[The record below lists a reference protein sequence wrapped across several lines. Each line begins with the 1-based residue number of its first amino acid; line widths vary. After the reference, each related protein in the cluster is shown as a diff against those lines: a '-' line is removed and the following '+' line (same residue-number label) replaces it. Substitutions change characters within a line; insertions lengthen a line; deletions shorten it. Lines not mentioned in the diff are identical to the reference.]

1 MMKKKF
7 NVEGMTCAACQ
18 SHVQKAVEKLDG
30 ILSVNVNLLANTMD
44 VEFDEHKLD
53 TDAIETAVERSGY
66 RAYLPQEKKEKKETD
81 HDLRDLIASVV
92 ILLLLMYVSMSHM
105 IHAPLPSFLSG
116 HENALSFAFTQMLLT
131 LPIVMI
137 YRRYFISGFKKLF
150 RLSPNMDSLIA
161 LGASAA
167 MLYGIFAIYMIGYG
181 LGHREMEIVAKYH
194 ENLYFESAAMI
205 LTLVS
210 FGKYLEKLS
219 KKKTT
224 ASISKLMDLAPK
236 SAVVLKD
243 GEETEIPVERVALK
257 DRIVI
262 KKGGSVPV
270 DGVIVSGSAS
280 LDQSTITGESLP
292 VLKSEGD
299 EVYASTIVSA
309 GYIVVEAT
317 KIGEDTSIATI
328 IRLVEEAASSKAPI
342 SKLADR
348 ISAIF
353 VPVILTISVITFCAF
368 LLTGYGV
375 EEAFNFAISVLVI
388 ACPCALGLATPV
400 AIMVGT
406 GKGAENGLLIKN
418 AEILEKAQYIRTVVL
433 DKTGTLTKGTPEVC
447 DMISFSDEDL
457 LAIAYALENVSE
469 HPLADAIVN
478 YAKKEGKDLKPVRHF
493 ETLEGKG
500 VQGEVDGKLYFAG
513 NLRFAREKGVDI
525 SLSEGYCAAWSK
537 EGKTPLLFMNE
548 SSVIGLIAVMD
559 PLKESSR
566 EAVAMLK
573 KMHVEAVMLTGDNR
587 TTAEMIA
594 DKVGIKRVYAEVFPE
609 EKQQIV
615 NSLKKDEHHLVAMV
629 GDGVNDALALTSADL
644 GISLGGGT
652 DIAMESS
659 DIVLL
664 RDDLSDIASI
674 IALSSRV
681 FKTIKGN
688 LFWAFFYNCI
698 GVLLACGI
706 FYPSFGIRLNPM
718 IGAGAM
724 SLSSVFVVLNALT
737 INLFHVKRP
746 NEEKGEKKMKEI
758 VLQVEGMMCAH
769 CKAHVEEAL
778 KKVKG
783 VSFAEA
789 SVEKKTARVTCET
802 TVDVASL
809 IAAIEGAGY
818 SAKA

>member
-1 MMKKKF
+1 MKKKF
-7 NVEGMTCAACQ
+7 SVEGMTCAACQ

-30 ILSVNVNLLANTMD
+30 IVSVNVNLLANTMD

-53 TDAIETAVERSGY
+53 VAAIEKAVEHSGY
-66 RAYLPQEKKEKKETD
+66 RAYLPQEKKEKKEAD
-81 HDLRDLIASVV
+81 HDLRDLIASAV

-105 IHAPLPSFLSG
+105 IHAPLPSFLTG
-116 HENALSFAFTQMLLT
+116 HENALAFAFTQMLLT
-131 LPIVMI
+131 LPILMI

-161 LGASAA
+161 LGSSAA

-181 LGHREMEIVAKYH
+181 LGHGEMEIVAKYH

-236 SAVVLKD
+236 SAVVLRD
-243 GEETEIPVERVALK
+243 GTETEIPVEQVGLK

-280 LDQSTITGESLP
+280 LDQSTITGESMP
-292 VLKSEGD
+292 VSKAEGD

-309 GYIVVEAT
+309 GYIVIEAT

-348 ISAIF
+348 ISGVF
-353 VPVILTISVITFCAF
+353 VPVILAIAAITFCVF
-368 LLTGYGV
+368 LFTGYGI

-418 AEILEKAQYIRTVVL
+418 AEVLEKAQYIRTVVL
-433 DKTGTLTKGTPEVC
+433 DKTGTLTKGVPEVC
-447 DMISFSDEDL
+447 DAISFSDEDL
-457 LAIAYALENVSE
+457 LEVAYALENVSE
-469 HPLADAIVN
+469 HPLAEAIVR
-478 YAKKEGKDLKPVRHF
+478 YAKKEGTDLKPVRDF
-493 ETLEGKG
+493 VTLEGKG
-500 VQGEVDGKLYFAG
+500 VQGEVNGKRYFAG
-513 NLRFAREKGVDI
+513 NLRFAREKGVDT
-525 SLSEGYCAAWSK
+525 SRSEEYCDSWSM
-537 EGKTPLLFMNE
+537 EGKTPLLFMDE
-548 SSVIGLIAVMD
+548 SSVIGLIAVTD
-559 PLKESSR
+559 PLKETSR
-566 EAVAMLK
+566 DAVMTLK
-573 KMHVEAVMLTGDNR
+573 KMHVEVVMLTGDNQ
-587 TTAEMIA
+587 TTAEKIA
-594 DKVGIKRVYAEVFPE
+594 GEVGIEKVYAEVLPE
-609 EKQQIV
+609 EKQKIV
-615 NSLKKDEHHLVAMV
+615 NSLKKDAHHLVAMV

-664 RDDLSDIASI
+664 RDDLSDISSI
-674 IALSSRV
+674 IALSARV

-688 LFWAFFYNCI
+688 LFWAFFYNCV

-724 SLSSVFVVLNALT
+724 SLSSVFVVMNALT
-737 INLFHVKRP
+737 INLFHVRRP
-746 NEEKGEKKMKEI
+746 EEEKGEKQMKEI

-783 VSFAEA
+783 VISAEA
-789 SVEKKTARVTCET
+789 SVQKKNARVTCDET
-802 TVDVASL
+802 LDIASL
-809 IAAIEGAGY
+809 IAAIEEAGY
-818 SAKA
+818 SARV

>member
-1 MMKKKF
+1 MKKKF
-7 NVEGMTCAACQ
+7 SVEGMTCAACQ

-30 ILSVNVNLLANTMD
+30 IVSVNVNLLANTMD

-53 TDAIETAVERSGY
+53 VAAIEKAVERSGY
-66 RAYLPQEKKEKKETD
+66 RAYLPQEKKEKKEAD
-81 HDLRDLIASVV
+81 HDLRDLIASAV

-105 IHAPLPSFLSG
+105 IHAPLPSFLTG
-116 HENALSFAFTQMLLT
+116 HENALAFAFTQMLLS
-131 LPIVMI
+131 LPILMI

-181 LGHREMEIVAKYH
+181 LGHGEMEIVAKYH

-236 SAVVLKD
+236 SAVVLRD
-243 GEETEIPVERVALK
+243 GTETEIPVEQVGLK

-280 LDQSTITGESLP
+280 LDQSTITGESMP
-292 VLKSEGD
+292 VSKAEGD

-309 GYIVVEAT
+309 GYIVIEAT

-348 ISAIF
+348 ISGVF
-353 VPVILTISVITFCAF
+353 VPVILAIAAITFCVF
-368 LLTGYGV
+368 LFTGYGI

-418 AEILEKAQYIRTVVL
+418 AEVLEKAQYIRTVVL
-433 DKTGTLTKGTPEVC
+433 DKTGTLTKGVPEVC
-447 DMISFSDEDL
+447 DAISFSDEDL
-457 LAIAYALENVSE
+457 LEVAYALENVSE
-469 HPLADAIVN
+469 HPLAEAIVK
-478 YAKKEGKDLKPVRHF
+478 YAKKEGKDLKPVRDF

-500 VQGEVDGKLYFAG
+500 VQGEVNGKRYFAG
-513 NLRFAREKGVDI
+513 NLRFAREKGVDT
-525 SLSEGYCAAWSK
+525 SRSEEYCDSWSM
-537 EGKTPLLFMNE
+537 EGKTPLLFMDE
-548 SSVIGLIAVMD
+548 SSVIGLIAVTD
-559 PLKESSR
+559 PLKETSR
-566 EAVAMLK
+566 DAVLTLK
-573 KMHVEAVMLTGDNR
+573 KMHVEVVMLTGDNQ
-587 TTAEMIA
+587 TTAETIA
-594 DKVGIKRVYAEVFPE
+594 GEVGIEKVYAEVFPE
-609 EKQQIV
+609 EKQKIV
-615 NSLKKDEHHLVAMV
+615 NSLKKDAHHLVAMV

-664 RDDLSDIASI
+664 RDDLSDISSI
-674 IALSSRV
+674 IALSARV

-688 LFWAFFYNCI
+688 LFWAFFYNCV

-724 SLSSVFVVLNALT
+724 SLSSVFVVMNALT
-737 INLFHVKRP
+737 INLFHVRRP
-746 NEEKGEKKMKEI
+746 EEEKGEKQMKEI

-783 VSFAEA
+783 VISAEA
-789 SVEKKTARVTCET
+789 SVQKKNARVTCDET
-802 TVDVASL
+802 LDIASL
-809 IAAIEGAGY
+809 IAAIEEAGY
-818 SAKA
+818 SARV